1 MSLEG
6 DVGLRLLRNVVTGL
20 TADRPSVASE

>member
-20 TADRPSVASE
+20 VAERPSGASE